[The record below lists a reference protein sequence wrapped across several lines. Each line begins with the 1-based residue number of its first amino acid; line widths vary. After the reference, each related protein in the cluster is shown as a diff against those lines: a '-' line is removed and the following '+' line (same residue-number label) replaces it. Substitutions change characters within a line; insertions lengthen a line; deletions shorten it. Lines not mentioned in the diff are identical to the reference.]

1 MKFSNMSKK
10 GKFIFLGIFVV
21 AASIAFNFSGI
32 EDYGK
37 YLGTKN
43 YQVAV
48 EQYSENAIEAIDET
62 RDEPGEI
69 IEDAISPEEAQAE
82 EEIVIE
88 DSVQHEQEAE
98 ENQQET
104 VTKWK
109 IPLVNLP
116 APKVKNEKNK
126 LKIGFITDLHVT
138 SLPYGNVRVMD
149 DFNRKSIDYF
159 IRRMNDVFKP
169 NFIVINGDVIEG
181 TSRPAEIGMEEL
193 SQCRDI
199 FNQTTLKKYWV
210 VGNHDLRSV
219 TKSQWKQ
226 ALGINYTNKSFD
238 INNYRIIILD
248 SNFFY
253 KDDSDIKPGKAF
265 LRGLVSTEKRE
276 WLRKELESSE
286 KKKIIFMHHPLISPG
301 KSALSKAGEIKALLE
316 PGNVIAVF
324 SGHTEELFRQNVD
337 GVEYFIIP
345 GPSKN
350 QSYPGS
356 FTEITLDD
364 LDISVKLHYN
374 PTESET
380 YSIKTIK

>member
-1 MKFSNMSKK
+1 MSGKRKFV
-10 GKFIFLGIFVV
+10 FLGIFVV
-21 AASIAFNFSGI
+21 AAAIAFNFSGI
-32 EDYGK
+32 EDYK
-37 YLGTKN
+37 SCLGTKS
-43 YQVAV
+43 YQIAV
-48 EQYSENAIEAIDET
+48 KEDSRNALETINEAYDELG
-62 RDEPGEI
+62 DN
-69 IEDAISPEEAQAE
+69 IEDAISPEEVQAE
-82 EEIVIE
+82 EEIITE
-88 DSVQHEQEAE
+88 DSIRHGEEAE
-98 ENQQET
+98 EDQQT
-104 VTKWK
+104 VVTKWR

-116 APKVKNEKNK
+116 VPKVRDEKNK

-181 TSRPAEIGMEEL
+181 TSRPAEVGMEEL

-199 FNQTTLKKYWV
+199 FNQTALKKYWV

-248 SNFFY
+248 SNFFN
-253 KDDSDIKPGKAF
+253 KDDSDVKPGKDF
-265 LRGLVSTEKRE
+265 LRGLVSAEKRE

-356 FTEITLDD
+356 FAEITLDD

-380 YSIKTIK
+380 YRIKTIK